1 MKISKREKRFL
12 LVGVL
17 ALAANFGYVYVV
29 EPMIDSQLEVRAQIQ
44 KKQAILDRYRPPVP
58 GKDHYEGKLEEL
70 ETQLSAA
77 DALFLQEK
85 KPTLAAANL
94 QGFIHKIGQESGLT
108 IVRENVPS
116 PKERDSFV
124 EVPIELSL
132 SGDMKAVRN
141 FLYRVQTAP
150 YVLTVPKL
158 ILKKRY
164 SASNP
169 IFTADVQVVGYIQ
182 SEEKK

>member
-1 MKISKREKRFL
+1 MKISTREKRFL

-17 ALAANFGYVYVV
+17 ALAATLGYVYVV
-29 EPMIDSQLEVRAQIQ
+29 EPLIESQLDVREQIQ
-44 KKQAILDRYRPPVP
+44 RKQAILDRYRPPVP
-58 GKDHYEGKLEEL
+58 AKDHYEGKLKEL
-70 ETQLSAA
+70 KTQLSTA
-77 DALFLQEK
+77 DALFLQER

-108 IVRENVPS
+108 IVRENVLA
-116 PKERDSFV
+116 PKERESLV
-124 EVPIELSL
+124 EVPVELSL
-132 SGDMKAVRN
+132 SGDMKAMRN
-141 FLYRVQTAP
+141 FLYRAQTAP
-150 YVLTVPKL
+150 HVLTVPKL

>member
-12 LVGVL
+12 LVGVF
-17 ALAANFGYVYVV
+17 ALSANLGYVYVV
-29 EPMIDSQLEVRAQIQ
+29 EPMIDSQLEVREQIQ
-44 KKQAILDRYRPPVP
+44 KKQAILERYRPPALE
-58 GKDHYEGKLEEL
+58 KDHYEGKLKEL
-70 ETQLSAA
+70 GTQLSSA

-108 IVRENVPS
+108 IVRENVLP

-124 EVPIELSL
+124 EVPVELSL
-132 SGDMKAVRN
+132 SGDMKAMRN
-141 FLYRVQTAP
+141 FLYQVQTAP

-158 ILKKRY
+158 ILKKRF

-169 IFTADVQVVGYIQ
+169 IFTAEVQVVGHIQ
-182 SEEKK
+182 GEEKK